1 MNKRFYFF
9 ITGVLFYAPF
19 ASWAQ
24 PDEAAFRQPPVFA
37 RPWVYWFWM
46 DGNLSKEGITADFE
60 AMAQAGIGGVLS
72 MEVDVGVPRGPI
84 KFMSAPWRAL
94 FKHAVQEAERLG
106 LQITLNSGPGW
117 TGSGGPW
124 IDGEH
129 SMQHLV
135 ASDTTVL
142 GGRRFNATLRQP
154 KPYPPF
160 FGDGDWTDEMKTIY
174 RDYYQDVAVLAFPA
188 LDEGHR
194 IVDVKEKALYV
205 RAPYSSAPDVKP
217 SLPLAS
223 HYPGL
228 PPGATI
234 DPQKIVDLTGRLSAN
249 GQLDWQ
255 VPEGRWTILR
265 FGATCTGANT
275 RPAPRPGFGLECDK
289 FSRKAFDVHWNAY
302 IGLLLQE
309 IGPRPQHRT
318 TGWTMLHIDSWEMGS
333 QNWTNGFRSEFQQ
346 RRGYDPLLY
355 FPVLT
360 GRIVGAA
367 ELSER
372 FLWDLRQTAQ
382 ELLLENHAGYL
393 KELAHQNG
401 FNLSIEPYDMN
412 PTADLSLGGIADVP
426 MCEFWAR
433 GYGFNTDY
441 SCFEAT
447 SIAHTHGRPIVAA
460 EAFTSDHNEAWKL
473 HPGAMKAQAD
483 WAFCVG
489 INRLAFHRYA
499 HQPWLDRAPGM
510 TMGPYGVHWERTQ
523 TWWPLIDGFH
533 TYLARCQYLLQQGVA
548 VADICLLTPEAA
560 PYVFRPMALP
570 QRGGL
575 PDRPG
580 YNFDGCAPEVL
591 LHHAKVQNG
600 RLQLDGGA
608 SYRLLVLPQT
618 ATMTPQLLHKIRT
631 LIYDG
636 AVVFGVP
643 PKSSPSLAGYPE
655 CDQQVQ
661 KLVKELWGS
670 EANAGERR
678 LGKGRLIWSPLPAE
692 ETYPDLPMLES
703 LFGKM
708 NYPPDFSTDAPF
720 RYTHR
725 RVNAGELYFIANS
738 EERAIKAACRFRV
751 AGLRP
756 SLWNPLTGT
765 ANEAVAFKEKKECT
779 EIEVML
785 EPHGSIF
792 IVFTKAAPRPR
803 TASCLEPKVLQPVAG
818 PWRVTFDARLGG
830 PKHPVV
836 FDVLQ
841 DWSMHENQAIRY
853 YSGLATYSLRFDL
866 PSMKRGRLWLDL
878 GQVEVMAAV
887 RLNGHE
893 LGTVWTKPYRIDISA
908 AVQGKDNEL
917 EITVANLWPNR
928 LIGDA
933 ALPAEKQIAWSTYKP
948 FAADTPLL
956 PSGLL
961 GPVTLWLAEEK
972 P

>member
-1 MNKRFYFF
+1 MKTRRRSF
-9 ITGVLFYAPF
+9 IIGVLFCIPF
-19 ASWAQ
+19 SLWAQ
-24 PDEAAFRQPPVFA
+24 PEEADFRQPPASA

-72 MEVDVGVPRGPI
+72 MEVDVGVTRGPV

-124 IDGEH
+124 INGEH

-135 ASDTTVL
+135 ASDTTIT
-142 GGRRFNATLRQP
+142 GGRRFNAPLHQP

-160 FGDGDWTDEMKTIY
+160 FGDGDWTDEMKIIY

-188 LDEGHR
+188 LEEDHR
-194 IVDVKEKALYV
+194 IADLKEKALYV
-205 RAPYSSAPDVKP
+205 RAPYSSAPDVKAALPLAAYYP
-217 SLPLAS
+217 SLPA
-223 HYPGL
+223 
-228 PPGATI
+228 GATI
-234 DPQKIVDLTGRLSAN
+234 DPQKIVDLTSRLSAD

-255 VPEGRWTILR
+255 VPQGRWTILR
-265 FGATCTGANT
+265 FGATSTGANT

-289 FSRKAFDVHWNAY
+289 FSRSAFDVHWNAY
-302 IGLLLQE
+302 MGLLLQE
-309 IGPRPQHRT
+309 IGPRPQPRT

-333 QNWTNGFRSEFQQ
+333 QNWTNGFRSEFHR
-346 RRGYDPLLY
+346 RRGYDPLPY
-355 FPVLT
+355 FPVVT
-360 GRIVGAA
+360 GRIVGTT

-393 KELAHQNG
+393 KELAHKNG
-401 FNLSIEPYDMN
+401 FSLSIEPYDMN
-412 PTADLSLGGIADVP
+412 PTADLSLGAIADVP

-447 SIAHTHGRPIVAA
+447 SIAHTNGRAIVAA

-473 HPGAMKAQAD
+473 HPGVMKAQAD
-483 WAFCVG
+483 WAFCIG

-523 TWWPLIDGFH
+523 TWWPLISGFH
-533 TYLARCQYLLQQGVA
+533 TYLARCQYMLQQGVA

-570 QRGGL
+570 QHGGL

-580 YNFDGCAPEVL
+580 YNFDGCAADIL
-591 LHHAKVQNG
+591 LNHSRIKEG
-600 RLQLDGGA
+600 CLQLDGGA

-618 ATMTPQLLHKIRT
+618 TTMTPRLLHKIRT

-636 AVVFGVP
+636 AVVFGHP
-643 PKSSPSLAGYPE
+643 PKRSPSLTGYPE
-655 CDQQVQ
+655 CDQQVLR
-661 KLVKELWGS
+661 LVKELWGS
-670 EANAGERR
+670 EATSGERR
-678 LGKGRLIWSPLPAE
+678 LGKGRLIWSPLPAG
-692 ETYPDLPMLES
+692 ETYPDLPTLAS
-703 LFGKM
+703 LFDQM
-708 NYPPDFSTDAPF
+708 NWPPDFSTDAAF

-725 RVNAGELYFIANS
+725 RLTGSEFYFLANS
-738 EERAIKAACRFRV
+738 EDRTTKAVCRFRLT
-751 AGLRP
+751 GLRP
-756 SLWNPLTGT
+756 GLWNPLTGT
-765 ANEAVAFKEKKECT
+765 TNEAVAFSEKNGCT
-779 EIEVML
+779 EIEVAL

-792 IVFTKAAPRPR
+792 IVFSKNAPRPLS
-803 TASCLEPKVLQPVAG
+803 ASFLEPQIVQPIAG
-818 PWRVTFDARLGG
+818 PWQVTFDARLGG
-830 PKHPVV
+830 PKHPIV

-841 DWSMHENQAIRY
+841 DWSTHEDQAIRY
-853 YSGLATYSLRFDL
+853 YSGMATYSIRFDL
-866 PSMKRGRLWLDL
+866 PAMKRGRLWLDL
-878 GQVEVMAAV
+878 GQVREMAAV

-893 LGTVWTKPYRIDISA
+893 LGAVWKKPYRIEISA
-908 AVQGKDNEL
+908 VVQAIDNEL
-917 EITVANLWPNR
+917 EIQVANLWPNR